1 MKTEIVLA
9 SGSPRRKEL
18 LRQVGLSFEICPA
31 KGEEVMKGENPEEIV
46 KELATQKA
54 FEVYRR
60 YVEEG
65 CIEKEKKVFIGA
77 DTVVAY
83 EGKILGKPMDEADAY
98 EMIEM
103 LQGKKHQVHT
113 GVCVIVAGEKK
124 EAVIESFA
132 STTQVE
138 VYPMSK
144 ADILDYIETKEPMD
158 KAGAYGIQ
166 GYFAQYIKGIEGD
179 YANVVGLPVGRLC
192 KLLRDLK
199 IVVHE
204 VK

>member
-18 LRQVGLSFEICPA
+18 LKQVGLSFEICPA

-113 GVCVIVAGEKK
+113 GVCVIVAEEKK

-144 ADILDYIETKEPMD
+144 ADILDYIETGEPMD

-166 GYFAQYIKGIEGD
+166 GYFAQYIRGIEGD

>member
-18 LRQVGLSFEICPA
+18 LKQVGLSFEICPA

-113 GVCVIVAGEKK
+113 GVCVIVAEEKK

-144 ADILDYIETKEPMD
+144 ADILDYIETGEPMD

-179 YANVVGLPVGRLC
+179 YANAVGLPVGRLC

>member
-18 LRQVGLSFEICPA
+18 LKQVGLSFEICPA

-113 GVCVIVAGEKK
+113 GVCVIVAEEKK

-144 ADILDYIETKEPMD
+144 ADILDYIETGEPMD

>member
-18 LRQVGLSFEICPA
+18 LKQVGLSFEICPA

-113 GVCVIVAGEKK
+113 GVCVIVAEEKK

-144 ADILDYIETKEPMD
+144 EDILDYIETGEPMD

>member
-18 LRQVGLSFEICPA
+18 LKQVGLSFEICPA

-83 EGKILGKPMDEADAY
+83 EGQILGKPMDEADAY

-103 LQGKKHQVHT
+103 LQGRKHQVHT
-113 GVCVIVAGEKK
+113 GVCVIVAEEKK

-144 ADILDYIETKEPMD
+144 ADILDYIETGEPMD

>member
-18 LRQVGLSFEICPA
+18 LKQVGLSFEICPA

-83 EGKILGKPMDEADAY
+83 EGKILGKPLDEADAY

-103 LQGKKHQVHT
+103 LQGRKHQVHT
-113 GVCVIVAGEKK
+113 GVCVIVAEEKK

-144 ADILDYIETKEPMD
+144 ADILDYIETGEPMD

>member
-113 GVCVIVAGEKK
+113 GVCVIVAEEKK